1 MSIKLIASSFVA
13 SFLLLGCGG
22 GGSDSTTAVTTID
35 GQLVDNYV
43 ENVDYVCGNS
53 LTAHLTDR
61 DGRFS
66 CESLPVSFSLG
77 GLRLGSV
84 DTLQSD
90 KQVFPQ
96 DLLKVARADTNN
108 TEVLAMARFL
118 QSCDSDTNLSTG
130 INIADETKTKLEVYD
145 EDFDST
151 HIDNYAQ
158 DANVTL
164 VDEEASQEH
173 LEDTVNFVDAVNAV
187 TSLPQNVKDE
197 LLTAESVLTQD
208 LKDTLSYMQN
218 EERLA
223 FDVYNELYKLF
234 PTANQLNNIAT
245 NSESVH
251 IQTVELL
258 ILKYINSV
266 DEFSNLDLNT
276 DLSQTTAGEYS
287 ISAIKDLYDAL
298 MSIGDDSKQAAL
310 EVGCMIEVTDI
321 NDLDGD
327 IALAQASNATDVE
340 AAFVY
345 LRNGSYNHYW
355 AFDSGLKGIGVT
367 EGCCS
372 LGTVD
377 GVDYCQNYPK

>member
-1 MSIKLIASSFVA
+1 MSIKLIASSLVA

-22 GGSDSTTAVTTID
+22 GGDDSTTAITTID

-43 ENVDYVCGNS
+43 ENTTYSCNDGTVGN
-53 LTAHLTDR
+53 TDR
-61 DGRFS
+61 NGRFS
-66 CESLPVSFSLG
+66 CKSLPVSFSLG

-96 DLLKVARADTNN
+96 DLLKVARTDTNN
-108 TEVLAMARFL
+108 TDVLAMARFL
-118 QSCDSDTNLSTG
+118 QSCDSDKNLSTG
-130 INIADETKTKLEVYD
+130 INISDETKTKLDIYD
-145 EDFDST
+145 EDFNAT
-151 HIDNYAQ
+151 NIDNYAQ
-158 DANVTL
+158 DTNVTL
-164 VDEEASQEH
+164 VDEESSQEH
-173 LEDTVNFVDAVNAV
+173 LENTVNFVDAVNAV

-197 LLTAESVLTQD
+197 LLTAESVLTQE

-223 FDVYNELYKLF
+223 YDVYNELYKLF

-245 NSESVH
+245 NSESAH

-276 DLSQTTAGEYS
+276 DLSETTAGEYS
-287 ISAIKDLYDAL
+287 ISAIRDLYDAL
-298 MSIGDDSKQAAL
+298 MAIGDDSKQAAL

-321 NDLDGD
+321 NDLNDD

-355 AFDSGLKGIGVT
+355 AFDSGLKNMGVT

-372 LGTVD
+372 LGTVN

>member
-43 ENVDYVCGNS
+43 ENTTYSCSDGKVGN
-53 LTAHLTDR
+53 TDKN
-61 DGRFS
+61 GRFS

-96 DLLKVARADTNN
+96 DLLKVARTDTNN
-108 TEVLAMARFL
+108 TDVLAMARFL

-130 INIADETKTKLEVYD
+130 INISDETKTKLEVYD

-187 TSLPQNVKDE
+187 TSLPQNVKNE
-197 LLTAESVLTQD
+197 LLTAESVLTQE

-276 DLSQTTAGEYS
+276 DLSETTAGEYS